1 MASRSSLSFDQ
12 FCKLVRVNCDRFVS
26 EPSRV
31 VEIVSGALNLSP
43 NGPKMKE
50 LRKLLERG
58 DLSFK
63 ALSEIYM
70 PYGIKK
76 IPWRYNKYTCCSL
89 PLTFDQFYNLVN
101 LCLRLY
107 QSVGVPPD
115 KPIVEILS
123 RVFMVKENGTAMHY
137 LGEVARSAWAQS
149 GAMSYDYMCE
159 AYNLIK
165 SEPRLTRRPQRRENN
180 SHSLL
185 LNRKPTY
192 APKRKEESSQT
203 ASATPDVPTAPE
215 AHPLRSAQPASASPD
230 AQPPKPVIPASD
242 AEALDFL
249 GFGEVTF

>member
-123 RVFMVKENGTAMHY
+123 RVFMVKENGTAMRY

-192 APKRKEESSQT
+192 APKRKEDSSQT

-215 AHPLRSAQPASASPD
+215 AQPLRSAQPASASPD

-242 AEALDFL
+242 AEAIDFL
-249 GFGEVTF
+249 GFCEVKF